1 MRLVIVTGMSG
12 AGKSTVLK
20 VLEDIGFFCID
31 NLPPELIPKFI
42 ELVFSSGRE
51 YNQVALGVDIRSGS
65 GFSTLFNELNS
76 IEAKG
81 YKYDILFLE
90 AGDEVIV
97 KRFKETRRKHP
108 LVEEGRISDG
118 IIKERKMLIE
128 AKARADYIIDTS
140 SILPRQ
146 LREEV
151 QHIYLEG
158 SAYDSLMITVLS
170 FGFKYGIPS
179 DSDLVFDVRFLPNPY
194 YIKEMKPMTGEQK
207 LVQDYVM
214 KWQETKDF
222 ITKLED
228 MVGFLIPNYIKE
240 GKTQLIISIGC
251 TGGKHRSVTV
261 ANALYAKLKEDGNR
275 VMSLHRDIYKDN
287 AREKNK

>member
-1 MRLVIVTGMSG
+1 MRLVIVTGISG
-12 AGKSTVLK
+12 AGKSTVLN
-20 VLEDIGFFCID
+20 VLEDMGFFCVD

-42 ELVFSSGRE
+42 ELIFSAGRE

-90 AGDEVIV
+90 ASDEVIV
-97 KRFKETRRKHP
+97 KRYKETRRKHP
-108 LVEEGRISDG
+108 LVAEGRIADG
-118 IIKERKMLIE
+118 ITKEREMLIE
-128 AKARADYIIDTS
+128 AKASADYIIDTS

-146 LREEV
+146 LKEEV

-158 SAYDSLMITVLS
+158 SAYNSLMITVLS

-194 YIKEMKPMTGEQK
+194 YIKEMKAMTGEQK

-222 ITKLED
+222 IAKLED

-261 ANALYAKLKEDGNR
+261 ANALYQKLKENGNR
-275 VMSLHRDIYKDN
+275 VISLHRDIYKDK
-287 AREKNK
+287 AREKNY